1 MSQVTTKYVLWV
13 DDDFVFTARTRLEKL
28 VDVLERTPLDLVGR
42 GAECGPEQGLPGH
55 AAAGEASPGRS
66 GSCGACAC
74 TVRGAG
80 RTREA
85 PYSGT

>member
-42 GAECGPEQGLPGH
+42 DEECGV
-55 AAAGEASPGRS
+55 
-66 GSCGACAC
+66 GARCAL
-74 TVRGAG
+74 G
-80 RTREA
+80 
-85 PYSGT
+85 